1 MNILK
6 NIVQLKHHSGFRKY
20 FANTSWLLAE
30 RIFRMGVLLFVGIYV
45 ARYLGPER
53 YGLLSYSNSFVGIFT
68 AIALLGLDGI
78 VVRELV
84 NSPENRDK
92 LLGTSFLLKVVGT
105 LLMWL
110 IILIALF
117 FTNNDLL
124 TNTLIAIIAFS
135 VIFQAFNVI
144 DFNFQAEVKSKYV
157 VYAQFLQLL
166 VTSVTKIILVV
177 KELPLIWFASVFCLD
192 AIILALGLVYIYSYN
207 RGSIKKWKWDSKYAK
222 ALLLDGWP
230 LMFSYM
236 SYLIYAKIDRIMIKE
251 MLDEYS
257 VGIYSAAYVLYE
269 APLFISLMVAKSIYP
284 LLVQYYHDNKNK
296 LFNYYTILSSYMT
309 LLSYLIVLFFYI
321 FHEGLIQITFGD
333 NFEDSSRILMLLSFG
348 LIPMFNAFL
357 RSSYLTISG
366 NQKIMLYT
374 TIFSAILNII
384 LNYFMIN
391 IYGVQGAVY
400 ATVST
405 QILSLFILNIAFIET
420 RVLFFIHAKS
430 LSLIGVWGKI

>member
-92 LLGTSFLLKVVGT
+92 LLGTSFLLKVMGT

-110 IILIALF
+110 IILITLF

-124 TNTLIAIIAFS
+124 TNLLIAVIAFS

-144 DFNFQAEVKSKYV
+144 EFNFQAEVKLKYV
-157 VYAQFLQLL
+157 VHAQLVQLL

-177 KELPLIWFASVFCLD
+177 QELPLIWFASAFCLD
-192 AIILALGLVYIYSYN
+192 AIILAVGLIYTYSYK
-207 RGSIKKWKWDSKYAK
+207 RERIFFWQWDSKYAK
-222 ALLLDGWP
+222 ALLLESWP

-236 SYLIYAKIDRIMIKE
+236 SYLIYAK
-251 MLDEYS
+251 
-257 VGIYSAAYVLYE
+257 
-269 APLFISLMVAKSIYP
+269 
-284 LLVQYYHDNKNK
+284 
-296 LFNYYTILSSYMT
+296 
-309 LLSYLIVLFFYI
+309 
-321 FHEGLIQITFGD
+321 
-333 NFEDSSRILMLLSFG
+333 
-348 LIPMFNAFL
+348 
-357 RSSYLTISG
+357 
-366 NQKIMLYT
+366 
-374 TIFSAILNII
+374 
-384 LNYFMIN
+384 
-391 IYGVQGAVY
+391 
-400 ATVST
+400 
-405 QILSLFILNIAFIET
+405 
-420 RVLFFIHAKS
+420 
-430 LSLIGVWGKI
+430 

>member
-157 VYAQFLQLL
+157 VQAQLVQLL

-192 AIILALGLVYIYSYN
+192 AIILALGLAYTYSYN
-207 RGSIKKWKWDSKYAK
+207 RGSINIWKWDSKYAK
-222 ALLLDGWP
+222 TLLLESWP

-236 SYLIYAKIDRIMIKE
+236 SYLIYAKIDRVMIKE
-251 MLDEYS
+251 MMDEYS

-321 FHEGLIQITFGD
+321 FHEELIQITFGD
-333 NFEDSSRILMLLSFG
+333 NFKDSSRILVLLSFG

-374 TIFSAILNII
+374 TI
-384 LNYFMIN
+384 
-391 IYGVQGAVY
+391 
-400 ATVST
+400 
-405 QILSLFILNIAFIET
+405 
-420 RVLFFIHAKS
+420 
-430 LSLIGVWGKI
+430 

>member
-84 NSPENRDK
+84 KSPENRDK
-92 LLGTSFLLKVVGT
+92 LLGTSFILKVVGT

-110 IILIALF
+110 MILVALF

-157 VYAQFLQLL
+157 VQAQLVQLL

-192 AIILALGLVYIYSYN
+192 AIILALGLAYAYSYN
-207 RGSIKKWKWDSKYAK
+207 RGSINIWKWDSKYAK
-222 ALLLDGWP
+222 TLLLESWP

-236 SYLIYAKIDRIMIKE
+236 SYLIYAKIDRVMIKE

-269 APLFISLMVAKSIYP
+269 APLFIALMVAKSVYP
-284 LLVQYYHDNKNK
+284 LLVQYYHENKNK

-309 LLSYLIVLFFYI
+309 LLSYMIVLFFYI
-321 FHEGLIQITFGD
+321 FHEELIQVTFGD
-333 NFEDSSRILMLLSFG
+333 NFEDSSRILVLLSLG

-357 RSSYLTISG
+357 RSSYITISG
-366 NQKIMLYT
+366 YQKIILYT
-374 TIFSAILNII
+374 SLFSSIFNVI
-384 LNYFMIN
+384 LNYFLIN
-391 IYGVQGAVY
+391 AFGVQGAVY
-400 ATVST
+400 STVLT
-405 QILSLFILNIAFIET
+405 QILSLFVLNAVFNET
-420 RVLFFIHAKS
+420 KVLFFIQIKS
-430 LSLIGVWGKI
+430 LALLGIWSKN

>member
-1 MNILK
+1 
-6 NIVQLKHHSGFRKY
+6 
-20 FANTSWLLAE
+20 
-30 RIFRMGVLLFVGIYV
+30 MGVLLFVGIYV

-84 NSPENRDK
+84 KSPENRDK
-92 LLGTSFLLKVVGT
+92 ILGTSFLLKVVGT

-157 VYAQFLQLL
+157 VHAQLVQLL

-192 AIILALGLVYIYSYN
+192 AIILALGLVYTYSYN
-207 RGSIKKWKWDSKYAK
+207 RGRFFFWKWDSKYAK
-222 ALLLDGWP
+222 ALLIESWP

-236 SYLIYAKIDRIMIKE
+236 SYLIYAKIDRVMIKE
-251 MLDEYS
+251 MMDEYS

-309 LLSYLIVLFFYI
+309 LLSYMIVLFFYI
-321 FHEGLIQITFGD
+321 FHEELIQLTFGD
-333 NFEDSSRILMLLSFG
+333 DYEDSSRILVLLSLG

-357 RSSYLTISG
+357 RSSYITISG
-366 NQKIMLYT
+366 NQKIILYT
-374 TIFSAILNII
+374 SLFSSIFNII
-384 LNYFMIN
+384 LNYFLIN
-391 IYGVQGAVY
+391 EFGVQGAVY
-400 ATVST
+400 STVIT
-405 QILSLFILNIAFIET
+405 QILSLFVLNAAFNET
-420 RVLFFIHAKS
+420 KVLFFIQIKS
-430 LSLIGVWGKI
+430 LALLGIWSKN

>member
-1 MNILK
+1 MNSLL
-6 NIVQLKHHSGFRKY
+6 NNPSFRKF

-30 RIFRMGVLLFVGIYV
+30 RIIRMGVLLFVGIYV

-53 YGLLSYSNSFVGIFT
+53 YGLLSYSNSFVGVFT
-68 AIALLGLDGI
+68 SIALLGLDGI

-84 NSPENRDK
+84 KTPENRDK
-92 LLGTSFLLKVVGT
+92 ILGTSFLLKVMGT

-144 DFNFQAEVKSKYV
+144 EFNFQAEVKSKYV
-157 VYAQFLQLL
+157 VHAQLVQLL

-177 KELPLIWFASVFCLD
+177 KELPLIWFASAFCLD
-192 AIILALGLVYIYSYN
+192 AIILAVGLVYTYSYN
-207 RGSIKKWKWDSKYAK
+207 RGRIFFWKWDSKYAK
-222 ALLLDGWP
+222 ALLIESWP

-269 APLFISLMVAKSIYP
+269 APLFISLIVAKSVYP

-309 LLSYLIVLFFYI
+309 LLSYMIVLFFYI
-321 FHEGLIQITFGD
+321 FHEELIQLTFGD
-333 NFEDSSRILMLLSFG
+333 DYEDSSRILVLLSLG

-357 RSSYLTISG
+357 RSSYITISG
-366 NQKIMLYT
+366 NQKIILYT
-374 TIFSAILNII
+374 SLFSSIFNVI
-384 LNYFMIN
+384 LNYFLIN
-391 IYGVQGAVY
+391 EFGVQGAVY
-400 ATVST
+400 STVIT
-405 QILSLFILNIAFIET
+405 QILSLFVLNAAFNET
-420 RVLFFIHAKS
+420 KVLFVIQIKS
-430 LSLIGVWGKI
+430 LALLGIWSKN